1 MNPNSIT
8 TIIRVRATFT
18 AGVDTDGSE
27 KLVVKTIVIKASGS
41 DKVDSRNKAWDL
53 ITDEI
58 ATIEKNDKVK
68 LVNKRIL
75 LNAKHRR

>member
-27 KLVVKTIVIKASGS
+27 KLVVKTIVKLTAEIKPGILSQM
-41 DKVDSRNKAWDL
+41 
-53 ITDEI
+53 
-58 ATIEKNDKVK
+58 K
-68 LVNKRIL
+68 LL
-75 LNAKHRR
+75 P